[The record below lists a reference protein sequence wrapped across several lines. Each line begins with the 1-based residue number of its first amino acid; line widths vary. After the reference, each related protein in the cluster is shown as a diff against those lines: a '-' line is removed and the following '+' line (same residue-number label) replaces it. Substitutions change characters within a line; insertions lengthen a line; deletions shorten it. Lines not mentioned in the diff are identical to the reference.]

1 VCSSCTPEQK
11 NKTPFF
17 NEGEDTETPFFNEGE
32 DTETPFFNEGENQK
46 LIYEKTPV
54 GRTRC
59 GGYYKKN
66 GQIESKM
73 VTLEEANALLDE
85 AKESSKKIL
94 TEKKGGLIYE
104 DSNGNLFKITIG
116 EGASFSC
123 GELRGTPQPS
133 PTPTEE
139 PYF

>member
-1 VCSSCTPEQK
+1 VCSSCTPEQ
-11 NKTPFF
+11 NKT
-17 NEGEDTETPFFNEGE
+17 FNEGE

-59 GGYYKKN
+59 GGYIIN

-85 AKESSKKIL
+85 AKKSSKKIL